1 MKKPEAIILSLVGAT
16 VVGTAGMS
24 LLTPSRK
31 EEQPPQTQNDWTSQS
46 EEPPVSEDQEY
57 TNDTYVPG
65 AGYYHAPYHSFFPY
79 RYNYYDSARGYYH
92 GGSWWPQASLSNI
105 FRSRP
110 NSSAA
115 ASARSGQS
123 SYFSTHPSSSRGVS
137 STGGGSSGKTA
148 SSHGSSSST
157 SSGTSHGG
165 FGSTGHSSAGSSSSS

>member
-46 EEPPVSEDQEY
+46 EAPPVSEDQEY
-57 TNDTYVPG
+57 PNDTYVPG

-79 RYNYYDSARGYYH
+79 RYNYYDSTRGYYH
-92 GGSWWPQASLSNI
+92 GGSWWPQASTSNI

-115 ASARSGQS
+115 ANARSGQS
-123 SYFSTHPSSSRGVS
+123 SYFSTHPSSSHGTS
-137 STGGGSSGKTA
+137 SSSSGKTA

-165 FGSTGHSSAGSSSSS
+165 FGSTGQSSAGSSSSS